1 LNTHRKEIKMSTLPQ
16 SIRLFASVVGI
27 AVAAA
32 FVSTVYA
39 QGDAQPMSRA
49 DVNAQTR
56 AANKAGLIVAGEKD
70 PSIKQPAPV
79 STRSRAERKAETL
92 AANRN
97 GGLGSPGQKSYWT
110 HNVMP
115 REALAKSTKTRADG
129 KAETMQA
136 VRNHQMVPAGE
147 AKI

>member
-1 LNTHRKEIKMSTLPQ
+1 MSTLPH
-16 SIRLFASVVGI
+16 SIRLFAGVVGI

-32 FVSTVYA
+32 FVSTAYA
-39 QGDAQPMSRA
+39 QGDAQPVSRA
-49 DVNAQTR
+49 DVKAQTR
-56 AANKAGLIVAGEKD
+56 AANKAGLMIAGEED

-79 STRSRAERKAETL
+79 STRSRAECKAETL

-110 HNVMP
+110 YNVMP

-136 VRNHQMVPAGE
+136 VRNHQMVPAGD